1 MWKIGANCTLLYTF
15 VQTENWECKLRE
27 CHANRRDWVV
37 LERDGVWEID
47 RDRAVMHINK
57 IKKEAENY
65 HTQTWNKTDIELKR
79 KIKGTPF
86 VEGN

>member
-1 MWKIGANCTLLYTF
+1 
-15 VQTENWECKLRE
+15 
-27 CHANRRDWVV
+27 V